1 METERLE
8 MVYLEL
14 KYCERCGGLWFRRKG
29 EPQVFCE
36 PCSLQWSETAGSDH
50 EAGVSY
56 ARLKRGFASDRRMVN
71 LLAVCPQEGKA

>member
-14 KYCERCGGLWFRRKG
+14 KYCERCGGLWFRQKG
-29 EPQVFCE
+29 ESQVYCE
-36 PCSLQWSETAGSDH
+36 SCSLQWSEMVASDN

-56 ARLKRGFASDRRMVN
+56 AGLKRGFSSDRRMIDFV
-71 LLAVCPQEGKA
+71 AVCPQEGKA